1 MAGTI
6 TKRGKDTWRI
16 RIALGAGSDG
26 KRRTYSK
33 TIHGSKKDADT
44 FLTAKLREKDLGT
57 FIMPAATNLKSY
69 LDEWLPVHKISK
81 STRQSYRDVIDYY
94 IVPKIGTMRISDIK
108 RVNIKKLCDDLT
120 GDGYAAS
127 TVKKVHTVLS
137 SAFSCAIEDGLLAVN
152 PCTKIKLPKKEH
164 AEFKVFSAQ
173 EAKAFMHEC
182 EQTSDRLGLMFMFA
196 LDSGMRPEE
205 YLALKWSDV
214 NFDQCSVSVQRVLI
228 RPQKKDEPWYF
239 DTPKTDRSR
248 RTVRMQPRII
258 ERLKRH
264 RAEQLEHMML
274 LGTEYKR
281 HDLVFANEFGAP
293 LDGHNNRRN
302 FQRILTAAGLA
313 HKLPMRVYDLRHSMA
328 TLMLINRE
336 SPKVVS
342 ERLGHAS
349 VATTMDIYS
358 HVLPD
363 MQEEATERLGRML
376 FG

>member
-6 TKRGKDTWRI
+6 TNRGKDTWRV
-16 RIALGAGSDG
+16 RIALGRDQNG
-26 KRRTYSK
+26 KRQTFSK
-33 TIHGSKKDADT
+33 TIHGKKSDADKY
-44 FLTAKLREKDLGT
+44 LTAKLREKDLGT
-57 FIMPAATNLKSY
+57 FVQPSAIDLKSY
-69 LDEWLPVHKISK
+69 LDKWLPRHKISK

-94 IVPKIGTMRISDIK
+94 IVPRLGSVRLSDIK
-108 RVNIKKLCDDLT
+108 RVHIKKLCDDLS
-120 GDGYAAS
+120 GEGYAAG
-127 TVKKVHTVLS
+127 TVKKMHTVLS
-137 SAFSCAIEDGLLAVN
+137 SAFSSAIEDGELAVN
-152 PCTKIKLPKKEH
+152 PCTKIRLPQHEH
-164 AEFKVFSAQ
+164 SDFNVFSAA
-173 EAKAFMHEC
+173 EAKVFMGEC
-182 EQTSDRLGLMFMFA
+182 EKTSDRLGLMFMFA
-196 LDSGMRPEE
+196 LSSGMRPEE

-214 NFDQCSVSVQRVLI
+214 NFDQFTVSVQRVLI
-228 RPQKKDEPWYF
+228 RPQKKGESWYF
-239 DTPKTDRSR
+239 DKPKTLRSR
-248 RTVRMQPRII
+248 RTVRVQPSII
-258 ERLKRH
+258 ERLKTY
-264 RAEQLEHMML
+264 RAKQREHLML

-281 HDLVFANEFGAP
+281 NDLVFANEFGEP

-302 FQRILTAAGLA
+302 FQRIMTAAGLE

>member
-16 RIALGAGSDG
+16 RIALGIGPDG
-26 KRRTYSK
+26 KRQTYSK

-57 FIMPAATNLKSY
+57 FVMPAATDLKSY
-69 LDEWLPVHKISK
+69 LDKWLPGHKISK
-81 STRQSYRDVIDYY
+81 STRQCYRDVIDYY
-94 IVPKIGTMRISDIK
+94 VAPKIGAMRLSDIK
-108 RVNIKKLCDDLT
+108 RMHIKKLCDDLT

-127 TVKKVHTVLS
+127 TVKKTHTVLS

-152 PCTKIKLPKKEH
+152 PCSRIKLPKKEH
-164 AEFKVFSAQ
+164 EDFNVFSAN

-196 LDSGMRPEE
+196 LSSGMRPEE
-205 YLALKWSDV
+205 YLALKWSDI
-214 NFDQCSVSVQRVLI
+214 NFDQCSVSIQRVLI

-239 DTPKTDRSR
+239 ATPKTDRSR
-248 RTVRMQPRII
+248 RTVRMQPSII
-258 ERLKRH
+258 EKLKRH
-264 RAEQLEHMML
+264 RTEQLQHMML
-274 LGTEYKR
+274 LGTEYRR
-281 HDLVFANEFGAP
+281 HDLVFANEFGDP

-302 FQRILTAAGLA
+302 FQRIMTAAGLV

-342 ERLGHAS
+342 ERLGHHS
-349 VATTMDIYS
+349 ISTTMDVYS

-363 MQEEATERLGRML
+363 MQEEAAERLGRML